1 MMTHVQRGSCAVR
14 SHVEWTRAELGGGSL
29 NSEVQCLGPL
39 AKAGGDLGW
48 RAGQGVGTSVWWD
61 SMVRKR

>member
-1 MMTHVQRGSCAVR
+1 MLSGPGRNWGA
-14 SHVEWTRAELGGGSL
+14 GGGSL

-61 SMVRKR
+61 PKVRKR